1 MLRAI
6 MAGLWAVILVAGS
19 AYYFS
24 VMAGT
29 GKDGGEES
37 QIHYDLFNLNTMSVP
52 IIRNNEIRGYILIE
66 AVFAINPDVSAKLP
80 FPVEYQIRDAVYE
93 ALFSDRELD
102 IFQLDKLD
110 TRLEKE
116 KIRKTANAKYPDL
129 VGDIKLQYFDFMS
142 KDEVRDMKMRRF

>member
-1 MLRAI
+1 MFRAI
-6 MAGLWAVILVAGS
+6 AVGFWAVILVAGS

-24 VMAGT
+24 VMAGA
-29 GKDGGEES
+29 GKDGEAQS
-37 QIHYDLFNLNTMSVP
+37 QAHYDLYTLDTMSVP
-52 IIRNNEIRGYILIE
+52 IIRNNEIRGYVLIE
-66 AVFAINPDVSAKLP
+66 AVFSINPDVSSKLP

-93 ALFSDRELD
+93 ALFTDRELD

-116 KIRKTANAKYPDL
+116 KIRQTANAKYPDL

>member
-1 MLRAI
+1 M
-6 MAGLWAVILVAGS
+6 ILVAGS
-19 AYYFS
+19 VYYFS
-24 VMAGT
+24 VMAGPST
-29 GKDGGEES
+29 KGGNENHS
-37 QIHYDLFNLNTMSVP
+37 NYDLYNLNTMSVP

-66 AVFAINPDVSAKLP
+66 AVFSINPDVAGKLP

-93 ALFSDRELD
+93 TLFSDREID

-110 TRLEKE
+110 TRREKE
-116 KIRKTANAKYPDL
+116 KIRQTANAQYPDL